1 MDTGGE
7 AATDSSSGKTEVML
21 GSVRWSLGAANC
33 DAPQGRSANMY
44 GVHEQHLICEIICEI
59 VEAIII

>member
-33 DAPQGRSANMY
+33 DAPQGRSANM
-44 GVHEQHLICEIICEI
+44 VFMTNSALICEI

>member
-33 DAPQGRSANMY
+33 DAPQGRSANMD
-44 GVHEQHLICEIICEI
+44 GVDNQLFLHN
-59 VEAIII
+59 VE

>member
-33 DAPQGRSANMY
+33 DAPQGRSANMVFMTNSSLMC
-44 GVHEQHLICEIICEI
+44 GI
-59 VEAIII
+59 VE